1 MTISLQ
7 QINVGNTA
15 NDGTGDTLRD
25 SFQIIN
31 ENFSILETVGGISGI
46 ANGTSSVSI
55 PTVDGAIA
63 ISSGATANVVV
74 INATG
79 ANVSGTFAANSIS
92 ATANVT
98 AGNVQ
103 GTTRMIIPVASSDP
117 AGGVTGQLYYN
128 SSLTALRIFNGSTWS
143 SV

>member
-25 SFQIIN
+25 AFQIIN
-31 ENFSILETVGGISGI
+31 ENFSIIETVGGISGI

-55 PTVDGAIA
+55 PAVDGAITM
-63 ISSGATANVVV
+63 SSGATSNVVV
-74 INATG
+74 INASGATVTG
-79 ANVSGTFAANSIS
+79 IFVANSVS
-92 ATANVT
+92 AVANVT

-103 GTTRMIIPVASSDP
+103 GTTRMIIPVGSSDP
-117 AGGVTGQLYYN
+117 AGGITGQLYYN
-128 SSLTALRIFNGSTWS
+128 SSLTKLRLFDGSTWGN
-143 SV
+143 V